1 MAAGSVA
8 RSVYARITVVIACC
22 TLLLTFSF
30 VGLLAIVSGTADA
43 VTARLPWYLVV
54 GALAFVATIVL
65 LELYGATGREIIITA
80 SFTGAWAVVLVGLGV
95 EGVRYTINHPEEVF
109 VSRLVLYFLAAGL
122 LGTGIAYWA
131 LHHWREFTTQSGQ
144 RL

>member
-8 RSVYARITVVIACC
+8 RSVYVRISLVIAGC

-30 VGLLAIVSGTADA
+30 VGLLAIASGATDA
-43 VTARLPWYLVV
+43 VSTRLPWYLVV

-65 LELYGATGREIIITA
+65 LELYGATGREIIVTA
-80 SFTGAWAVVLVGLGV
+80 SFTGAWALVLVGLSV
-95 EGVRYTINHPEEVF
+95 EGVRYTVTHPEEVF

-131 LHHWREFTTQSGQ
+131 LHHWREFTTQSSG